1 MPSTNYVFFT
11 QRTAKTVNRIPLTPL
26 QITRVLVEP
35 QRITVTCTNGS
46 KYVNSKPCQ
55 EEIAFWSKYR
65 VPVEQT
71 SLRWDMPSPDPLAM
85 AALEEYIPS
94 KELK

>member
-26 QITRVLVEP
+26 QITRVFVEP
-35 QRITVTCTNGS
+35 RRITVVCVDGC
-46 KYVNSKPCQ
+46 KHINSNPTPK
-55 EEIAFWSKYR
+55 EIAYWSKYR

-71 SLRWDMPSPDPLAM
+71 SIRWDMPNPDPLAM
-85 AALEEYIPS
+85 AALEEYMPS

>member
-1 MPSTNYVFFT
+1 MASTYIFFM
-11 QRTAKTVNRIPLTPL
+11 QRTAKTAQRIPLTPL

-35 QRITVTCTNGS
+35 RRITIVCADGCKHTNTNPTP
-46 KYVNSKPCQ
+46 K
-55 EEIAFWSKYR
+55 EIAYWSSYR
-65 VPVEQT
+65 VPVEQSST
-71 SLRWDMPSPDPLAM
+71 RWDMPNPDPLAI